1 MVQYGFGG
9 LQCVIRFEVDASTA
23 PIPAIGVDHGLA
35 SLFNTVSIAPE
46 SSGRKKGAV
55 QVIKRGTLVPQASV
69 VEIKTRAM
77 SRTLNLQDTLP
88 QMWISGTPALA
99 IAYHQ
104 RGRFGAVTPKRLD
117 TGELAGWEQKNA
129 RMLRKLVRL
138 IKIIVREAKHVEG
151 GRCVVQGM
159 GDGTLRITKAT
170 VGECLPQD
178 LKAKFH

>member
-1 MVQYGFGG
+1 MV
-9 LQCVIRFEVDASTA
+9 RFEVDASTTA
-23 PIPAIGVDHGLA
+23 NTPLNVDDGLS
-35 SLFNTVSIAPE
+35 SLFNSVAIGLE
-46 SSGRKKGAV
+46 SSGRIKGGV
-55 QVIKRGTLVPQASV
+55 QVIKRGTLVPQSSV
-69 VEIKTRAM
+69 VEVKTRAM

-117 TGELAGWEQKNA
+117 TGELGAWEQKNA
-129 RMLRKLVRL
+129 MVLRKLVRL
-138 IKIIVREAKHVEG
+138 VKIIIKEAKRVEG

-159 GDGTLRITKAT
+159 GGGKLRIKKVT